1 MNKKTLL
8 IAFGIFV
15 LGFASFGAMNAI
27 FAYTNTN
34 EFCTSC
40 HSMTINQHEY
50 EETVHF
56 KNASGVRAN
65 CADCHVPKEFLPK
78 MQAKI
83 LAVKDVYH
91 EFLGDFAVSDEI
103 KNDPEAYKAHY
114 EKHRWDM
121 ANAVWEK
128 MKATDSATCRSC
140 HSFTSMDFD
149 EQGKSAANKHPRA
162 MAKGETCIDCHKGI
176 AHAEP
181 DAPEEV
187 VEEYRDGIVGDKL
200 PHR

>member
-1 MNKKTLL
+1 MNKKL
-8 IAFGIFV
+8 IAIGLGIFA
-15 LGFASFGAMNAI
+15 LGFASFAAMNAV

-56 KNASGVRAN
+56 KNASGVRAG

-78 MQAKI
+78 MKAKI
-83 LAVKDVYH
+83 LAAKDVYH
-91 EFLGDFAVSDEI
+91 EFFGTFAVSDEL
-103 KNDPEAYKAHY
+103 KNDPEAYQAFY
-114 EKHRWDM
+114 DKHRLEM
-121 ANAVWEK
+121 AEAVWAK
-128 MKATDSATCRSC
+128 MKESDSATCRSC
-140 HSFTSMDFD
+140 HSFTSMEFS

-176 AHAEP
+176 AHTLP
-181 DAPEEV
+181 DDPE
-187 VEEYRDGIVGDKL
+187 
-200 PHR
+200 